1 LHTFADGYDTV
12 LINNPIIAF
21 ILYTIIS
28 EITFLSLFMQL
39 KLLNV
44 YDVPQYKHYAGNN
57 FVMIFKI
64 WLGNNKHLQPF
75 A

>member
-1 LHTFADGYDTV
+1 
-12 LINNPIIAF
+12 
-21 ILYTIIS
+21 
-28 EITFLSLFMQL
+28 MQL